1 MPHDAWSSSIVVFI
15 LAMGGVLAAYM
26 ALDRRH
32 AAFNRLSESGK
43 KSNETDRG
51 LIRDSIMW
59 EGLAGRLLGW
69 QIRRAQGQGPKTTQ
83 RRLRAALIHA
93 GWSGTD
99 KLAIFRIV
107 QLLAA
112 IAAASI
118 GGVAALALGYAML
131 PAAVFGLCIGYFLP
145 QYILR
150 RIARNRQGQVMREL
164 PVVLDLLVVCLEA
177 GVALSE
183 SLKIVAREGEHN
195 SAVIGGELATAA
207 AEMSAGVS
215 LEDSLRN
222 LGERT
227 GVDDVKSLAGLVIQ
241 SQKMGTRLGPA
252 LRASADLLIS
262 RRRMRA
268 EESAQKS
275 AVKMLLPLVL
285 LILPAMMIVILGP
298 AVIQIIAVMTG

>member
-1 MPHDAWSSSIVVFI
+1 MPHDAWSSAIVVFI
-15 LAMGGVLAAYM
+15 LGMGGVLASYM
-26 ALDRRH
+26 ALDRGH
-32 AAFNRLSESGK
+32 AVFNRLNEPGK
-43 KSNETDRG
+43 KSHQTSRG
-51 LIRDSIMW
+51 LIRESIMW

-69 QIRRAQGQGPKTTQ
+69 QIRREQGQGSKTIQ
-83 RRLRAALIHA
+83 RRLQAALIHA

-112 IAAASI
+112 IVVASI
-118 GGVAALALGYAML
+118 GAIAALTLGYTML
-131 PAAVFGLCIGYFLP
+131 PAAIIGLCIGYFLP
-145 QYILR
+145 RYMLR
-150 RIARNRQGQVMREL
+150 RIARSRQGQVMREL

-183 SLKIVAREGEHN
+183 SLKIVARESEHN
-195 SAVIGGELATAA
+195 NAVIGGELVTAA

-262 RRRMRA
+262 RRRMHA
-268 EESAQKS
+268 EEGAQKS

-298 AVIQIIAVMTG
+298 AIIQIIAVMAG

>member
-1 MPHDAWSSSIVVFI
+1 
-15 LAMGGVLAAYM
+15 
-26 ALDRRH
+26 
-32 AAFNRLSESGK
+32 
-43 KSNETDRG
+43 
-51 LIRDSIMW
+51 MW
-59 EGLAGRLLGW
+59 GGLAGRLLGW
-69 QIRRAQGQGPKTTQ
+69 QIRRAQGQGPKTNQ